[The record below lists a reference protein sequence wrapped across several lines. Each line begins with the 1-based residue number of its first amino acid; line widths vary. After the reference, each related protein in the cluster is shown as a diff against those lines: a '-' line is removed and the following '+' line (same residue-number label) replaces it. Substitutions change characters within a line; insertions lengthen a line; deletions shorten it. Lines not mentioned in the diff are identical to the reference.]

1 MTFQRLAAL
10 STRARIAPRLV
21 RGGHGAQHFNEPGG
35 YLFGVKPGQKYEK
48 EGWETIWVGRVSGLR
63 LLWRPS
69 VFTTSRTPGK
79 GTALDDLIALVRR
92 QARAQVRTWA
102 RQEAERQMREEGD
115 VLEYKHT
122 EYRA

>member
-48 EGWETIWVGRVSGLR
+48 EGWETIWVGGFGFAFALAAVGLYYK
-63 LLWRPS
+63 PD
-69 VFTTSRTPGK
+69 T
-79 GTALDDLIALVRR
+79 
-92 QARAQVRTWA
+92 